1 MGWKEFSIMS
11 QRTEFVTLALKENIS
26 FSELCRRF
34 GVSRKTGY
42 KFFDRYIEEGPNGL
56 CDRSRRPRNS
66 PNATDSEV
74 EQLILELRDK
84 HPVWGGR
91 KLKRRL
97 EDMGYTGVP
106 SPSTITEILRR
117 NGRIS
122 HEESQKHK
130 AWQRFEAERPNDLWQ
145 MDFKGHFPARDGR
158 CHPLTVLDDHSRYAL
173 CIAAC
178 ENERKET
185 VEQHLTDVF
194 CTYGL
199 PYSILMDNGSP
210 WGRDDRR
217 EYSTFTVWLMRLG
230 IQVVHSRPY
239 HPQTVGKD
247 ERFHRT
253 MNAEVVKGCI
263 GKSISECQMLFDRW
277 RVSYNTERP
286 HECVDMKVPASCY
299 QVSEREFPER
309 LPEIEYS
316 PLDEV
321 RKVQDGG
328 IVHYKNREFRVS
340 NAFKGQRVAIRP
352 TNEDGRFD
360 VYFCSQKIGEIN
372 LACYHEKL

>member
-11 QRTEFVTLALKENIS
+11 QRIEFVTLALQESIC

-34 GVSRKTGY
+34 GISRKTGY
-42 KFFDRYIEEGPNGL
+42 KFLNRYMEEGLHGL
-56 CDRSRRPRNS
+56 YDRSRRPRNS
-66 PNATDSEV
+66 PNATDSNM
-74 EQLILELRDK
+74 EQLILDLRDK
-84 HPVWGGR
+84 HPAWGGR

-97 EDMGYTGVP
+97 EHMGQREIP
-106 SPSTITEILRR
+106 SPSTITVILRR
-117 NGRIS
+117 KGRIS
-122 HEESQKHK
+122 QEESKKHK

-145 MDFKGHFPARDGR
+145 MDFKGHFPIRDGR
-158 CHPLTVLDDHSRYAL
+158 CHPLTVIDDHSRYAL

-194 CTYGL
+194 RRYGM

-210 WGRDDRR
+210 WERDERH
-217 EYSTFTVWLMRLG
+217 EYSSFTVWLIRLG

-239 HPQTVGKD
+239 HPQTLGKD

-253 MNAEVVKGCI
+253 MNAEVVMGCI
-263 GKSISECQMLFDRW
+263 DKPIGECQRLFDRW

-286 HECVDMKVPASCY
+286 HESLDMKVPAKCY
-299 QVSEREFPER
+299 QVSEREFPES

-340 NAFKGQRVAIRP
+340 SAFKGQRVAIRP

-360 VYFCSQKIGEIN
+360 VYFCGQRIAQIN
-372 LACYHEKL
+372 LV